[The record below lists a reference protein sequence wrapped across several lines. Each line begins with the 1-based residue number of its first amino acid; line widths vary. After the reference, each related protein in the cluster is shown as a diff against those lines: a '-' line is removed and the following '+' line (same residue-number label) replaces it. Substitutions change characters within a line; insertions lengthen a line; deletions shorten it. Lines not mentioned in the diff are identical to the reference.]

1 MQSHFHGRPHHCL
14 VCSNSSA
21 LVLYYLENIKGAG
34 QSGNQITANV
44 NQGLGGWRNGQGA
57 GSPFRCFNQK
67 FPRPPPTRTVI
78 SNSNAHSHQG
88 KCAESRSGLTTAANT
103 YTEGYTKCSESLSRW
118 LFNPSVTLLVYLSAF
133 FKFVVIGLVVEA
145 VGFKMS
151 LLDSSICLGDK
162 AQLAKDIAI
171 RTQEDMCICIL
182 LDIELESSS
191 LKMKETLKELNRKI

>member
-1 MQSHFHGRPHHCL
+1 M
-14 VCSNSSA
+14 
-21 LVLYYLENIKGAG
+21 
-34 QSGNQITANV
+34 
-44 NQGLGGWRNGQGA
+44 
-57 GSPFRCFNQK
+57 
-67 FPRPPPTRTVI
+67 
-78 SNSNAHSHQG
+78 
-88 KCAESRSGLTTAANT
+88 
-103 YTEGYTKCSESLSRW
+103 
-118 LFNPSVTLLVYLSAF
+118 TLLVYLSAF

-151 LLDSSICLGDK
+151 LLDGSICLGDK